1 MEIINIGT
9 DSYYYVEVSDNVWV
23 YLTPSEYKSLIQ
35 QNII

>member
-9 DSYYYVEVSDNVWV
+9 DSYYYVEVSDNVWA
-23 YLTPSEYKSLIQ
+23 YLIPTEYKLLKQ